1 VGIGGKSKSHFR
13 GQSLHYLDE
22 KGRLRIPTRYREVL
36 QNNYTDVL
44 VLTTA
49 ADCLVAYPQQAWE
62 KIEEKALELSQVGP
76 QQRAFM
82 RYMISSAVE
91 CDFDKQ
97 GRVLIPPILREMA
110 GLEKEVFLAGMLT
123 SFEIWA
129 KPKWDAQLKWS
140 KENFQQ
146 MAEEIA
152 GYGL

>member
-1 VGIGGKSKSHFR
+1 VGVGGKSKPHFR

-36 QNNYTDVL
+36 QNHYTDHL
-44 VLTTA
+44 VVTMMGE
-49 ADCLVAYPQQAWE
+49 CLVAYPPEVWE
-62 KIEEKALELSQVGP
+62 KIEEKALALSQIQP
-76 QQRAFM
+76 QQRSFM
-82 RYMISSAVE
+82 RFVVSSAVE
-91 CDFDKQ
+91 CEFDKQ
-97 GRVLIPPILREMA
+97 GRILIPPILRDMA

-129 KPKWDAQLKWS
+129 KSKWDVQLKWG

-152 GYGL
+152 NYGL

>member
-1 VGIGGKSKSHFR
+1 VGNGGKNKSHFR

-36 QNNYTDVL
+36 QNNYTDIL
-44 VLTTA
+44 VLTMA
-49 ADCLVAYPQQAWE
+49 NDCLVAYPPEVWE
-62 KIEEKALELSQVGP
+62 KIEEKALELSQVQP

-82 RYMISSAVE
+82 RYVISSAVE

-97 GRVLIPPILREMA
+97 GRVLIPPILRDMA
-110 GLEKEVFLAGMLT
+110 ELEKEVFLAGMLT

-152 GYGL
+152 SYGL